1 MDRRRFLQNLAV
13 TTSAFRDLANNAN
26 NSDFANGPS
35 IIDLP
40 TSLHDNEID
49 TDGYTQVSEFKAGP
63 AVWKVYE
70 DLRTRDGSL
79 VFKSSQGAAKLLP
92 KSAEPAF
99 DEATTPYLGLKLDEI
114 GTTPRDVLADKLLE
128 KGDPDPETVKL
139 AAPPQGS
146 AREGGNALRRYRWDT
161 FVGTK
166 ECFDT
171 MPVYPPGSTRTYHPG
186 QYFPELNNAMSMRRY
201 DGLLGGWMPVV
212 RKIFQRSDSAYYEL
226 LVFGDVEARDKFIV
240 ETWHRSALVENG
252 KITKA
257 VYGYSYPAFS
267 PARQDPSPKRFIALC

>member
-1 MDRRRFLQNLAV
+1 MDRRRFLQNLTV
-13 TTSAFRDLANNAN
+13 TTCAFRDLVN

-40 TSLHDNEID
+40 TSVPDKEID

-79 VFKSSQGAAKLLP
+79 VFKSSHGAAKLLP

-128 KGDPDPETVKL
+128 NGDPDLQTVKL
-139 AAPPQGS
+139 AAAPQGS
-146 AREGGNALRRYRWDT
+146 ARESNNPFRRYRWDA

-186 QYFPELNNAMSMRRY
+186 QYFPELNNAMSMKRY
-201 DGLLGGWMPVV
+201 DGLLGGWMPAV
-212 RKIFQRSDSAYYEL
+212 RKIFQRSDSGYYEL
-226 LVFGDVEARDKFIV
+226 LVFGDVEAHDKFIV
-240 ETWHRSALVENG
+240 QTWHRSALV
-252 KITKA
+252 
-257 VYGYSYPAFS
+257 
-267 PARQDPSPKRFIALC
+267 